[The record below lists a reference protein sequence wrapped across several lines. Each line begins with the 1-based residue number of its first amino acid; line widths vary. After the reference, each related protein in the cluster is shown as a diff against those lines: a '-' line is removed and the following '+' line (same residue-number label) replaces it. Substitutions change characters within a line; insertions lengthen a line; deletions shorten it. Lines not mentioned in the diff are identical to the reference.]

1 MFLRSWTLSEANTM
15 KNHRKKMAAPL
26 VITAVV
32 VVYYLVFFLVLT
44 RLLRGPALWLS
55 GLVPLGL
62 AAVMIGVCVQ
72 RIKEIRSG
80 EEDDL
85 GKY

>member
-1 MFLRSWTLSEANTM
+1 M
-15 KNHRKKMAAPL
+15 KEHGKKMVAPI
-26 VITAVV
+26 VITAAVV
-32 VVYYLVFFLVLT
+32 AYYILYFALVM
-44 RLLRGPALWLS
+44 RLLHGAVRVVLGVVPAA
-55 GLVPLGL
+55 L
-62 AAVMIGVCVQ
+62 AAVMIGVCMQ